1 MQQISEDEMKK
12 KEKLFSM
19 GFYISVSV
27 VALFIVLIIL
37 SLVL

>member
-1 MQQISEDEMKK
+1 MQQISEDEIKK

-27 VALFIVLIIL
+27 VALLIVFIIL
-37 SLVL
+37 SLAL